1 MAKRAGG
8 KTTKQ
13 ARAQR
18 STHPAGAGRGRG
30 GARYTSPAGRVDG
43 NRARRRE
50 AVSGGPKK
58 GGQRP

>member
-1 MAKRAGG
+1 MPKRSGG
-8 KTTKQ
+8 KTSKQ

-18 STHPAGAGRGRG
+18 STHSAAAGRGRG
-30 GARYTSPAGRVDG
+30 GARYTSRTGRVD
-43 NRARRRE
+43 RTRERRRE

>member
-1 MAKRAGG
+1 MSR
-8 KTTKQ
+8 Q

-18 STHPAGAGRGRG
+18 STHSVGAGRGRG
-30 GARYTSPAGRVDG
+30 SARYTSPTGRVD
-43 NRARRRE
+43 RTRKRRRE